1 MRATNWIAI
10 AYCSALSLALC
21 AGQIAQAQGAPSTP
35 PSAGAR
41 FEDSTNELSV
51 AVGKAVLVDCAQPIE
66 RVAVGQA
73 EIAEASAISPT
84 EIMINGKAE
93 GETSLIIWDIHGG
106 RQFFNV
112 TVRANGSVSGD
123 NLDMVRRELK
133 IELPGQDV
141 RLSYGNGNIFMRGTV
156 KDLTSSARAVA
167 IASTAGKV
175 VNLLNVDVPSS
186 EPQILLKVRFE
197 SVDRSRAIALGIN
210 LFNLG
215 LGNTVGGITTG
226 EFTPPTIQG
235 GSSSSSSGSG
245 GFSGS
250 GGSVSLTND
259 LNFLAFFPGLG
270 AGADIQALENKGIAD
285 VLAQPNVMA
294 FNGKEASFLAGGEF
308 PYPVVS
314 GTSGGTAAVSI
325 EFKEYGIRLNF
336 IPTITPRGTI
346 HLQVAPEVS
355 SLDYT
360 NEVAISGFE
369 VPGLTERRVNTEVEL
384 KDGESFMIGGLL
396 DKSITDT
403 FQKIP
408 FLGDIPIIG
417 KFFQSESKTKNDTEL
432 IVIVTPE
439 IIAPYPA
446 GSPLPDLKWPDK
458 FMPPNSNIAMHQ
470 PDEKTA
476 ENTLPPPPPTLP
488 IEKLLESMKPEKP
501 LMIESGSGGFGTGG
515 GTINSG
521 GSSSTSTGAPQQ

>member
-1 MRATNWIAI
+1 M
-10 AYCSALSLALC
+10 
-21 AGQIAQAQGAPSTP
+21 
-35 PSAGAR
+35 
-41 FEDSTNELSV
+41 
-51 AVGKAVLVDCAQPIE
+51 
-66 RVAVGQA
+66 
-73 EIAEASAISPT
+73 
-84 EIMINGKAE
+84 
-93 GETSLIIWDIHGG
+93 
-106 RQFFNV
+106 
-112 TVRANGSVSGD
+112 
-123 NLDMVRRELK
+123 
-133 IELPGQDV
+133 
-141 RLSYGNGNIFMRGTV
+141 
-156 KDLTSSARAVA
+156 
-167 IASTAGKV
+167 
-175 VNLLNVDVPSS
+175 
-186 EPQILLKVRFE
+186 
-197 SVDRSRAIALGIN
+197 
-210 LFNLG
+210 
-215 LGNTVGGITTG
+215 
-226 EFTPPTIQG
+226 
-235 GSSSSSSGSG
+235 
-245 GFSGS
+245 
-250 GGSVSLTND
+250 
-259 LNFLAFFPGLG
+259 
-270 AGADIQALENKGIAD
+270 
-285 VLAQPNVMA
+285 
-294 FNGKEASFLAGGEF
+294 
-308 PYPVVS
+308 VS

-446 GSPLPDLKWPDK
+446 GAPLPDLKWPDK
-458 FMPPNSNIAMHQ
+458 FMPPNSNIPMHQ
-470 PDEKTA
+470 PDAKTA

-521 GSSSTSTGAPQQ
+521 LVTRFLVDSIHGAPRNNRAFDRGRAQCIGGKSKAGE